1 MNFLKG
7 VVHANGAL
15 EFAGPGDVRLPLAT
29 APAGAEGRPAVYG
42 VRPEHFAVADDGTEV
57 VVQVVEPTGSELQ
70 VVARLGGE
78 DVIAVFR
85 ERHPF
90 RPGDRIRL
98 KPNPQ
103 LVHLF
108 DETTGNR
115 IAD

>member
-1 MNFLKG
+1 MRGL
-7 VVHANGAL
+7 AT
-15 EFAGPGDVRLPLAT
+15 FACRLPPRLRARK
-29 APAGAEGRPAVYG
+29 GARSLRRA
-42 VRPEHFAVADDGTEV
+42 PEHFAVADDGAEA

-85 ERHPF
+85 ERHQF
-90 RPGDRIRL
+90 KPGDRIRL

-115 IAD
+115 IAN